1 MWAYPEI
8 RTLGDITRYHRRHR
22 PEDIA
27 VITPVRSLCFA
38 ALDAAASDIARALR
52 AAVPGAS
59 ARIGYFGRNHA
70 ETAELV
76 FGAAK
81 AGFAFM
87 PLNWRL
93 APAEIAALIDDADCE
108 LLFVDSGLVAAI
120 DAAIEIVPRPPKVVH
135 FDPAGPGWL
144 GGFVAERTGDD
155 PEFAVAESATALHM
169 YTSGTT
175 GVPKGVELAHG
186 AFNYMRLIEH
196 LDAATCW
203 RAGET
208 FLMFMPSFHMAGIG
222 WLIQTLYSGMTV
234 SMLPQ
239 FDAPAVIAAI
249 RATRPALTIL
259 VPTTLQML
267 LDHPD
272 AAGTDFTCFKLVV
285 YAGSPMPLPLIVR
298 AIEVMKCGF
307 LNCYGATELL
317 STATWLR
324 PDQHDLKNPER
335 LKSVGTACQL
345 VSIRLLDDR
354 GRDVA
359 PGAVGEIAVR
369 TASVFKGYW
378 KKPEQTA
385 AVLQGGWYRTGDAAY
400 RDENGFYFLK
410 DRIKDMIVSGGEN
423 IYSSEVEQA
432 LHRHAEVIDAAV
444 IGVPDERWGEAVM
457 ALVQRRPGSTVD
469 AAEIVKFCR
478 QYIAGFKLPKRVAF
492 VDGFPRTPSGKIQK
506 AKLREAYASPPRKHS

>member
-1 MWAYPEI
+1 MWVYPEI

-22 PEDIA
+22 PDDIA
-27 VITPVRSLCFA
+27 VVTPIRSLSFA
-38 ALDAAASDIARALR
+38 ALDAASSGIARSLR
-52 AAVPGAS
+52 NSIEGRS

-81 AGFAFM
+81 AGFALM

-93 APAEIAALIDDADCE
+93 APAEIAVLLDDAECE
-108 LLFVDSGLVAAI
+108 LLFVDEALEPVMREALARMAI
-120 DAAIEIVPRPPKVVH
+120 APRVVV
-135 FDPAGPGWL
+135 FDPAGGNWL
-144 GGFVAERTGDD
+144 AGFVGAHTGED
-155 PEFAVAESATALHM
+155 PNFAVEESATALHM

-175 GVPKGVELAHG
+175 GVPKGVELVHG

-196 LDAATCW
+196 LDPATCW
-203 RAGET
+203 RPGET
-208 FLMFMPSFHMAGIG
+208 FLMFMPNFHMAGIG
-222 WLIQTLYSGMTV
+222 WLIQSLYNGMTV

-239 FDAPAVIAAI
+239 FDPSIVLAAI

-298 AIEVMKCGF
+298 ALEIMKCGF

-324 PDQHDLKNPER
+324 PDQHDLQNPER

-345 VSIRLLDDR
+345 VSIRLLDEH
-354 GRDVA
+354 GREVA
-359 PGAVGEIAVR
+359 PGEVGEIVVR
-369 TASVFKGYW
+369 MAPVFKGYW

-385 AVLQGGWYRTGDAAY
+385 AALQNGWYRTGDAAY
-400 RDENGFYFLK
+400 RDEEGFYFLK

-432 LHRHAEVIDAAV
+432 LHKHEDVIDAAV
-444 IGVPDERWGEAVM
+444 IGVPDQRWGEAVM
-457 ALVQRRPGSTVD
+457 ALVQRRPGGTVD
-469 AAEIVKFCR
+469 AEGIVRFCR
-478 QYIAGFKLPKRVAF
+478 QYIAGYKLPKRVEF

-506 AKLREAYASPPRKHS
+506 AKLRAAFARPSGEQT